1 MKETKLNSAQQL
13 LSARQETLQKLQT
26 TAMRPHGKLWGLDV
40 FSWLEPDME
49 LLANTIHS
57 FPFQVVWISN
67 KEILEGAVA
76 ADPQILSNVVNCVV
90 LGTNIFDV
98 NTELVINIGTVAG
111 LNSLTEALN
120 WIRPMQYKK
129 TILLYTEK
137 LENVEREGDQFEELL
152 KILS

>member
-67 KEILEGAVA
+67 KEILEGVVA
-76 ADPQILSNVVNCVV
+76 ADPQILSNVVN
-90 LGTNIFDV
+90 
-98 NTELVINIGTVAG
+98 
-111 LNSLTEALN
+111 
-120 WIRPMQYKK
+120 
-129 TILLYTEK
+129 
-137 LENVEREGDQFEELL
+137 
-152 KILS
+152 